1 MTTRTV
7 RKTEKRPR
15 RKRRKV
21 SVKRKVGRIEKI
33 RRKTERRLEMGEA
46 REKVRN
52 VAFGATSLFCR
63 IPKVSLVSAENDS

>member
-7 RKTEKRPR
+7 RKTEKRSR

-52 VAFGATSLFCR
+52 VAFGVVTDKIVL
-63 IPKVSLVSAENDS
+63 

>member
-7 RKTEKRPR
+7 RKTEKRSR

-21 SVKRKVGRIEKI
+21 SVKRKTGRIEKI

-52 VAFGATSLFCR
+52 AAFGAV
-63 IPKVSLVSAENDS
+63 ID

>member
-7 RKTEKRPR
+7 RKTGKRSR

-21 SVKRKVGRIEKI
+21 SVKRKIGRIEKI

-52 VAFGATSLFCR
+52 VAFGVV
-63 IPKVSLVSAENDS
+63 ID

>member
-7 RKTEKRPR
+7 RKTEKRSR

-21 SVKRKVGRIEKI
+21 SVKRKIGRIEKI
-33 RRKTERRLEMGEA
+33 RRKIERRLEMGEA

-52 VAFGATSLFCR
+52 VAFGVV
-63 IPKVSLVSAENDS
+63 ID

>member
-7 RKTEKRPR
+7 RTTEKRSR

-21 SVKRKVGRIEKI
+21 SVKRKKGRIEKI

-52 VAFGATSLFCR
+52 VAVGAV
-63 IPKVSLVSAENDS
+63 ID

>member
-7 RKTEKRPR
+7 RKTEKRSR

-21 SVKRKVGRIEKI
+21 SVKRKIGRIEKI
-33 RRKTERRLEMGEA
+33 RGKTKRHLEMGEA

-52 VAFGATSLFCR
+52 VAFGTV
-63 IPKVSLVSAENDS
+63 ID

>member
-7 RKTEKRPR
+7 RKTEKRSR

-21 SVKRKVGRIEKI
+21 SVKRKIGRIEKI

-46 REKVRN
+46 RGKVRN
-52 VAFGATSLFCR
+52 VTFGAV
-63 IPKVSLVSAENDS
+63 ID

>member
-7 RKTEKRPR
+7 RETEKRSRRKR

-33 RRKTERRLEMGEA
+33 RRKTERHLEMGEA

-52 VAFGATSLFCR
+52 VAFGEVT
-63 IPKVSLVSAENDS
+63 D

>member
-7 RKTEKRPR
+7 RKTEKRSR

-33 RRKTERRLEMGEA
+33 RRKTERHLEMGET

-52 VAFGATSLFCR
+52 VAVGAVT
-63 IPKVSLVSAENDS
+63 D

>member
-7 RKTEKRPR
+7 RKTEKRSR

-33 RRKTERRLEMGEA
+33 RRKTERHLEMGEA
-46 REKVRN
+46 REKVRS
-52 VAFGATSLFCR
+52 VAFGVV
-63 IPKVSLVSAENDS
+63 ID

>member
-7 RKTEKRPR
+7 RKTEKRSR
-15 RKRRKV
+15 RKRRKF

-52 VAFGATSLFCR
+52 VAFGVV
-63 IPKVSLVSAENDS
+63 ID

>member
-7 RKTEKRPR
+7 RKTEKRSR

-33 RRKTERRLEMGEA
+33 RRKTERHLEMGEA
-46 REKVRN
+46 REKVRT
-52 VAFGATSLFCR
+52 VAFGAV
-63 IPKVSLVSAENDS
+63 ID

>member
-7 RKTEKRPR
+7 RETEKRSR

-33 RRKTERRLEMGEA
+33 RRKTERHLEMGEA

-52 VAFGATSLFCR
+52 VAFGEVT
-63 IPKVSLVSAENDS
+63 D

>member
-7 RKTEKRPR
+7 RTTEKRSR

-33 RRKTERRLEMGEA
+33 RRKTERHLEMGEA

-52 VAFGATSLFCR
+52 VAFGVGT
-63 IPKVSLVSAENDS
+63 D

>member
-7 RKTEKRPR
+7 RKTEKRSR

-21 SVKRKVGRIEKI
+21 SVKRKIGRIEKI
-33 RRKTERRLEMGEA
+33 RRKIERRLEMGEA

-52 VAFGATSLFCR
+52 VAFGTV
-63 IPKVSLVSAENDS
+63 ID

>member
-7 RKTEKRPR
+7 RKTEKRSR

-21 SVKRKVGRIEKI
+21 SVKRKIGRIKKI

-52 VAFGATSLFCR
+52 VAFGVV
-63 IPKVSLVSAENDS
+63 ID

>member
-21 SVKRKVGRIEKI
+21 SVKRKIGRIEKI
-33 RRKTERRLEMGEA
+33 RRKTERHLEMGEA

-52 VAFGATSLFCR
+52 VAFGVVT
-63 IPKVSLVSAENDS
+63 D

>member
-7 RKTEKRPR
+7 RETEKRSR

-21 SVKRKVGRIEKI
+21 SVKRKIGRIEKI
-33 RRKTERRLEMGEA
+33 RRKIERRLEMGEA

-52 VAFGATSLFCR
+52 VPFGAVT
-63 IPKVSLVSAENDS
+63 D

>member
-7 RKTEKRPR
+7 RKTEKRSR

-52 VAFGATSLFCR
+52 VAFGVV
-63 IPKVSLVSAENDS
+63 ID

>member
-7 RKTEKRPR
+7 RKTEKRSR

-21 SVKRKVGRIEKI
+21 SVKRKIGRIEKI

-46 REKVRN
+46 RKKVRN
-52 VAFGATSLFCR
+52 VAFGEVT
-63 IPKVSLVSAENDS
+63 D

>member
-7 RKTEKRPR
+7 RKKEKRSR

-33 RRKTERRLEMGEA
+33 RRKTERHLEMGEA

-52 VAFGATSLFCR
+52 VAFGVV
-63 IPKVSLVSAENDS
+63 ID